1 MVRVYGLH
9 GNSWKR
15 PTKAHDCP
23 EGIQEISKEL
33 KDSSGN
39 TSDGKVSQLEYFIGS
54 TAPEKIEILPPK
66 QSSTKGSGKRIKG
79 GKEQAI
85 EQQQKRKRLC
95 KSCGEQ
101 VYHDSRNRP
110 KKLQN

>member
-1 MVRVYGLH
+1 MIDL
-9 GNSWKR
+9 K
-15 PTKAHDCP
+15 
-23 EGIQEISKEL
+23 GIQEISKEL

-54 TAPEKIEILPPK
+54 TAPEKIEILPPR

-101 VYHDSRNRP
+101 VYHDGRNCP
-110 KKLQN
+110 KKLQS